1 MNWVVLGAGHWGV
14 ALAVHLA
21 RQGHAVRLW
30 GRHPE
35 SLPCPSASGDLSPHF
50 PRVSRPARLTCT
62 TDLVAAVAG
71 CAGMVLAV
79 PSHAVRNTL
88 LSLRESLP
96 AGQMVVLASK
106 GLELE
111 TDLRLDQVLGQILE
125 DRPFA
130 VISGPTFA
138 AELVAGLPVAITAAS
153 ASTALAQ
160 EVARSFRNEQ
170 MRVYTSDD
178 VAGVCLGGAIKNVLA
193 IAAGISDGLGN
204 GFSARAALI
213 TRGLAEL
220 HRLGTALGGRT
231 ETFMGLAGAGDLILT
246 ATSDLSRNRRVGLG
260 LGRGLPLAQVL
271 REIGQE
277 AEGVRTAQ
285 ALFLLAQREGVEMPI
300 TEQVFRVLY
309 EGLAPRQASDAL
321 MQRELR
327 SEFAALR
334 QGSAAH
340 EAP

>member
-14 ALAVHLA
+14 ALAVHLV
-21 RQGHAVRLW
+21 RQGHSVRLW

-50 PRVSRPARLTCT
+50 PQVSRPARLTCT

-79 PSHAVRNTL
+79 PSHAIRNTL

-111 TDLRLDQVLGQILE
+111 TDLRLDQVLGQILK

-138 AELVAGLPVAITAAS
+138 AELVAGLPVAMTAAS
-153 ASTALAQ
+153 ASADLAQ
-160 EVARSFRNEQ
+160 EVARSFGNEQ

-220 HRLGTALGGRT
+220 RRLGTALGGRT

-309 EGLAPRQASDAL
+309 QGLAPREASDAL

-327 SEFAALR
+327 SEFTVLGQAS
-334 QGSAAH
+334 SAH
-340 EAP
+340 GVP

>member
-14 ALAVHLA
+14 ALAVHLV
-21 RQGHAVRLW
+21 RQGHSVRLW

-50 PRVSRPARLTCT
+50 PQVSRPARLTCT

-79 PSHAVRNTL
+79 PSHAIRNTL

-111 TDLRLDQVLGQILE
+111 TDLRLDQVLGQILK

-138 AELVAGLPVAITAAS
+138 AELVAGLPVAMTAAS
-153 ASTALAQ
+153 ASADLAQ
-160 EVARSFRNEQ
+160 EVARSFGNEQ

-220 HRLGTALGGRT
+220 RRLGTALGGRT

-309 EGLAPRQASDAL
+309 QGLAPRKASDAL

-327 SEFAALR
+327 SEFTVLGQAS
-334 QGSAAH
+334 SAH
-340 EAP
+340 GVP

>member
-21 RQGHAVRLW
+21 RRGHSVCLW

-35 SLPCPSASGDLSPHF
+35 SLPCASAAGDLSPHF
-50 PRVSRPARLTCT
+50 PQVSRPAGLTCT
-62 TDLVAAVAG
+62 TDLAAAVAG

-111 TDLRLDQVLGQILE
+111 TDLRLDQVLGQILKE
-125 DRPFA
+125 RPYA

-138 AELVAGLPVAITAAS
+138 AELVAGLPVAMTAAS
-153 ASTALAQ
+153 ASADLAQ
-160 EVARSFRNEQ
+160 EVAHSFGNEQ

-220 HRLGTALGGRT
+220 RRLGTALGGRT

-260 LGRGLPLAQVL
+260 LGRGLSLAQVL

-309 EGLAPRQASDAL
+309 QGLAPREASDAL

-327 SEFAALR
+327 SELAVLG
-334 QGSAAH
+334 QGGS
-340 EAP
+340 PCKTP

>member
-1 MNWVVLGAGHWGV
+1 MNWAVLGAGHWGV

-21 RQGHAVRLW
+21 RQGYSVRLW

-35 SLPCPSASGDLSPHF
+35 GLPCPSAGGDLSPHF
-50 PRVSRPARLTCT
+50 PQVPRPIRLACT
-62 TDLVAAVAG
+62 TDLAAAVAG
-71 CAGMVLAV
+71 CAGVVLAV

-88 LSLRESLP
+88 LSLRDSLP
-96 AGQMVVLASK
+96 RGRMAVLASK

-111 TDLRLDQVLGQILE
+111 TDLRLDQVFGQILE

-138 AELVAGLPVAITAAS
+138 AELVAGLPVAMTAAS
-153 ASTALAQ
+153 ASAALAQ
-160 EVARSFRNEQ
+160 EVAHSFRNEQ

-231 ETFMGLAGAGDLILT
+231 ETFMGLTGAGDLILT

-309 EGLAPRQASDAL
+309 QGLAPREASDAL

-327 SEFAALR
+327 SESTVLG
-334 QGSAAH
+334 QGGSAH
-340 EAP
+340 EAS

>member
-35 SLPCPSASGDLSPHF
+35 SLPCPSAGGDLSPHF
-50 PRVSRPARLTCT
+50 PQVSRPARLTCT
-62 TDLVAAVAG
+62 TDLAAAVAG

-111 TDLRLDQVLGQILE
+111 TDLRLDQVLGQILKE
-125 DRPFA
+125 RPFA

-138 AELVAGLPVAITAAS
+138 AELVAGLPVAMTAAS
-153 ASTALAQ
+153 ASADLAQ
-160 EVARSFRNEQ
+160 EVARSFGNEQ

-220 HRLGTALGGRT
+220 RRLGTALGGRT

-260 LGRGLPLAQVL
+260 LGRGLPLAAVL

-285 ALFLLAQREGVEMPI
+285 ALFFLAQREGVEMPI

-309 EGLAPRQASDAL
+309 EGLAPREASDAL

>member
-1 MNWVVLGAGHWGV
+1 MDWVVLGAGHWGV

-21 RQGHAVRLW
+21 RQGHSVRLW

-35 SLPCPSASGDLSPHF
+35 SLPCPSAGGDLSPHF
-50 PRVSRPARLTCT
+50 PQVPRPARLTYT
-62 TDLVAAVAG
+62 TDLAAAVAG

-79 PSHAVRNTL
+79 PSHAIRNTL
-88 LSLRESLP
+88 LTLRDSLP
-96 AGQMVVLASK
+96 VGRMVVLASK

-153 ASTALAQ
+153 ASADLAQ

-246 ATSDLSRNRRVGLG
+246 STSDLSRNRRVGLG
-260 LGRGLPLAQVL
+260 LGRGLPLATVL

-309 EGLAPRQASDAL
+309 EGLAPREASDAL

-334 QGSAAH
+334 PGSAAH

>member
-21 RQGHAVRLW
+21 RQGHSVRLW

-35 SLPCPSASGDLSPHF
+35 SLPCPSAGGDLSPHF
-50 PRVSRPARLTCT
+50 PQVPRPARLTCT
-62 TDLVAAVAG
+62 TDLAAAVAG
-71 CAGMVLAV
+71 CAGVVLAV

-88 LSLRESLP
+88 LPLRDSLP
-96 AGQMVVLASK
+96 TGRMVVLASK

-111 TDLRLDQVLGQILE
+111 TDLRLDQVLGQILKE
-125 DRPFA
+125 RPFA

-138 AELVAGLPVAITAAS
+138 AELVAGLPVAMTAAS
-153 ASTALAQ
+153 ASADLAQ
-160 EVARSFRNEQ
+160 EVARSFGNEQ

-220 HRLGTALGGRT
+220 RRLGTALGGRT

-246 ATSDLSRNRRVGLG
+246 ATSDLSRNRCVGLG

-309 EGLAPRQASDAL
+309 QGLAPREASDAL

-327 SEFAALR
+327 SEFPVLGQAS
-334 QGSAAH
+334 SAH
-340 EAP
+340 GAP